1 MRYITETKNLFDM
14 DKVFS
19 APTLCFD
26 VSSLEIGKT
35 YTFSSNKPIIVFKIS
50 NIRSGY
56 PSV

>member
-1 MRYITETKNLFDM
+1 MRYITETKNLFDI

-35 YTFSSNKPIIVFKIS
+35 YTFSSNKPIMVFKIS

-56 PSV
+56 NSV